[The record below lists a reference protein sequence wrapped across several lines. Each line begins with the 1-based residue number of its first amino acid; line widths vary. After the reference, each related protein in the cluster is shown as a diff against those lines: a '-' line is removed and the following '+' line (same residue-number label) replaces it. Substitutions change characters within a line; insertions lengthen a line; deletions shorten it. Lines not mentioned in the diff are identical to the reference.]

1 VGLTQQFR
9 TGLSIEPRAGVV
21 RTEDVTAGSSAGNAA
36 QVALVNQ
43 KLAQRFFPDGILG
56 SSLFRE
62 RRLRGES
69 VAARPGSAATSPSR

>member
-1 VGLTQQFR
+1 
-9 TGLSIEPRAGVV
+9 V

-62 RRLRGES
+62 RRLRG
-69 VAARPGSAATSPSR
+69 